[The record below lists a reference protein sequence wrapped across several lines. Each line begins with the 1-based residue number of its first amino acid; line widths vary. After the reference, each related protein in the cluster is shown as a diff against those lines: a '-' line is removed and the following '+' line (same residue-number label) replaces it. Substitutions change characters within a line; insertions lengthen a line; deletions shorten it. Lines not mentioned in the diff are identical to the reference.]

1 MVIKQIYSFSNNRQ
15 IWRLIPSDTGKIV
28 IEERDTENKEVFF
41 NCLEISSGEKIFSEL
56 QFEEKFWVGIEAVDN
71 DTIYFHKFAKP
82 DMPGHQGV
90 IAFDIKSKNIL
101 WENPDYSFLFIESDK
116 IYCYKSHFEGRNFF
130 TIDRNSGEKIEDLG
144 SDVSEINRLR
154 DAALSKQSYKDYIF
168 PKTYYSDDIY
178 DERITKIFSEFKNE
192 KVIAGNI
199 EYAIYGEVLFF
210 NFHEVLDNGSLRN
223 ILRAFGLKNNKQIM
237 EEVLISETKAY
248 VPDSFFFRQNLMFLL
263 EEKNRLVVYE
273 LKS

>member
-1 MVIKQIYSFSNNRQ
+1 M
-15 IWRLIPSDTGKIV
+15 IPTDTGKIV

-41 NCLEISSGEKIFSEL
+41 NCLKISSGEKIFSEL
-56 QFEEKFWVGIEAVDN
+56 QLEEKFWVGIEAVN
-71 DTIYFHKFAKP
+71 GGMIYFHKFAKP
-82 DMPGHQGV
+82 DMPGHQGI

-101 WENPDYSFLFIESDK
+101 WENPDYSFLFIDGDK
-116 IYCYKSHFEGRNFF
+116 IYCYKSLFEGRSFF
-130 TIDRNSGEKIEDLG
+130 TIDCNTGEMIEDLG

-223 ILRAFGLKNNKQIM
+223 ILIAIDLKNNKQIM
-237 EEVLISETKAY
+237 EELLIGETKAY